1 MQYLVE
7 EGVDVTGDLG
17 DVVLETAA
25 SRFLEVLRFWWFPWK
40 GLLGFTLPET
50 NILLMAEIPFPTT
63 WDGAKTL

>member
-25 SRFLEVLRFWWFPWK
+25 SRFLEVLRFWWF
-40 GLLGFTLPET
+40 LERGF
-50 NILLMAEIPFPTT
+50 
-63 WDGAKTL
+63 WD